1 MKVKTLNDH
10 DFDGACRKLAQLIE
24 ASGFHPDLIVG
35 IATGGDYVAERLQ
48 HHMHPTP
55 ALASI
60 RLQRPST
67 KAKAGLLSRIV
78 RHLPRPVCDALRI
91 IESKILTITDRTRA
105 KTIQEIPIPQQ
116 IKQAIAAGAKKI
128 LIADDAIDSGQTM
141 LTVKKALEKAQPPKA
156 EIKTETTNKTKKAEI
171 KTAAITKTRPNPLLN
186 PDFTLL
192 PTPTIVRFPWAPDA

>member
-10 DFDGACRKLAQLIE
+10 NFDEACRELAQMIE
-24 ASGFHPDLIVG
+24 ASGFHPDMIVG
-35 IATGGDYVAERLQ
+35 IATGGDYVAQRLQ

-60 RLQRPST
+60 SLQRPST

-78 RHLPRPVCDALRI
+78 RHLPRQVCDALRI

-105 KTIQEIPIPQQ
+105 KTIQEIPIPQK
-116 IKQAIAAGAKKI
+116 IKEAIAKGSKKI

-141 LTVKKALEKAQPPKA
+141 LTVAKALEKAQAQTNRKAEITNKNQKA
-156 EIKTETTNKTKKAEI
+156 EIKS
-171 KTAAITKTRPNPLLN
+171 AAITKTRPNPLIN
-186 PDFTLL
+186 PDYTLI